1 MFTLVLL
8 TLALSFAG
16 FAIVAL
22 LHRGFVSSVSW
33 FDDRNSDKERA
44 RIEAHKRMVAQQRR
58 RAHEPEPRKE
68 QPDEDEWAEYIDV

>member
-33 FDDRNSDKERA
+33 IDSRNADKN
-44 RIEAHKRMVAQQRR
+44 AHV
-58 RAHEPEPRKE
+58 
-68 QPDEDEWAEYIDV
+68 

>member
-22 LHRGFVSSVSW
+22 LHRGFVSGVSW
-33 FDDRNSDKERA
+33 FDDRNAEKERA
-44 RIEAHKRMVAQQRR
+44 RLEAHRRFVAQQRTPKPASR
-58 RAHEPEPRKE
+58 ME
-68 QPDEDEWAEYIDV
+68 QQDDEWAEYIDV

>member
-33 FDDRNSDKERA
+33 IDDRNADKERA
-44 RIEAHKRMVAQQRR
+44 RLEAHRRFIARQRNPTPKPAPRPVQQ
-58 RAHEPEPRKE
+58 
-68 QPDEDEWAEYIDV
+68 DEDEWAEYIDV